1 VTADYHSHKPVIE
14 AASIIED
21 AKSFFELMKRN
32 GVAGFDLAPG
42 TVEILASWD
51 RPNASPA
58 LTSVSETLEDIHAEL
73 GDCSRCKLHRGR
85 NHIVFGAGASSA
97 RLVFVGEGPG
107 AEEDRQGLPFVGA
120 AGDLL
125 TSIIGAMKLSRETVY
140 ICNIVKCRPPN
151 NRNPEA
157 EEITTCI
164 PFLKR
169 QLRAIKPEFI
179 VTLGK
184 VAAHSLLN
192 SDTFISRLRGRFHDW
207 EGIPVMPTYHPAYL
221 LRSPERKRDVWEDMK
236 QVMQRMGIPLT

>member
-1 VTADYHSHKPVIE
+1 MPADPHSHHSASD
-14 AASIIED
+14 AASIIEK
-21 AKSFFELMKRN
+21 AKRSFEQMKRN

-42 TVEILASWD
+42 SMEILASWD
-51 RPNASPA
+51 KPIAAPTAAPVN
-58 LTSVSETLEDIHAEL
+58 ETLEDIHADL
-73 GDCSRCKLHRGR
+73 VDCTRCKLHRGR
-85 NHIVFGAGASSA
+85 AHIVFGAGASSA

-107 AEEDRQGLPFVGA
+107 AEEDRRGLPFVGA

-125 TSIIGAMKLSRETVY
+125 TSIIGAMKLTRETVY
-140 ICNIVKCRPPN
+140 ICNIVKCRPPS

-157 EEITTCI
+157 DEIATCI

-169 QLRAIKPEFI
+169 QLRAIKPDYI

-192 SDTFISRLRGRFHDW
+192 TDTFISRLRGRFHDW

-236 QVMQRMGIPLT
+236 QVMQRMGIPL